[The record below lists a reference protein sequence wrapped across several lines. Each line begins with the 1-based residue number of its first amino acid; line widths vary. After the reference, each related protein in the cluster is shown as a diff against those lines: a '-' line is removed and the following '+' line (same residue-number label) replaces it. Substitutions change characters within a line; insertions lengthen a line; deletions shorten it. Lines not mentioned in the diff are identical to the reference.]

1 MTIVV
6 IRTEKKEIER
16 PETKKKKKK
25 KEKKVHPI
33 KTRARSVWIFSR
45 DNADADIT
53 GNRITSVMSAFF
65 PPTLDNELT
74 WTYIYR

>member
-16 PETKKKKKK
+16 PETKKKEKK
-25 KEKKVHPI
+25 KKVHPI

-45 DNADADIT
+45 DNADIT

-65 PPTLDNELT
+65 SDTG
-74 WTYIYR
+74 

>member
-6 IRTEKKEIER
+6 IRTEKKGIER
-16 PETKKKKKK
+16 AKKTEE

-45 DNADADIT
+45 DNADIT

-65 PPTLDNELT
+65 SD
-74 WTYIYR
+74 IG